1 MGITEKLR
9 DADASEALH
18 ESPSGVEGRRSWL
31 LRQKVMLP
39 DPVDGFVNRANL
51 TARCDPTQRRVTAI
65 SAPGGFG
72 KTTLLAEACRRIRD
86 NRGVVAWL
94 TLDEEDDPAGLATY
108 LSLAFSE
115 AGLKILDTR
124 ATSRDFEHGDYR
136 VNLLIHSIEVRGFSC
151 VLALDDVDRLR
162 NTESLAIVNRLLH
175 RGPPN
180 LHVAMTFRELPRGI
194 DVATPVLDG
203 RGVTITAEDLR
214 FEQPD
219 IARFFDT
226 RLSRREL
233 AELTDVSQGWP
244 IALCIHRN
252 VRESTASTDP
262 LQDIASNWIEARL
275 WRGVSQ
281 EEHDF
286 VLDIGLFDWI
296 EDELVDEVL
305 PVGSMRRARSV
316 PVLAG
321 LTQSV
326 GGTSG
331 TLHLHPLIRQY
342 CADKR
347 FRETPDRYRSIHRAI
362 ANALARRDQIVAAMR
377 HAAESGDS
385 QLVGEILEAAGGL
398 RFWLRHGLTR
408 MRLADELLSNQTL
421 ARFPRLGLSHCM
433 ALVMDGKLDQALH
446 EYAELDARTD
456 GFTRDRD
463 GGNDSELEIDHVAYR
478 YLLVSCGCQRIGAPE
493 VRALETRIASLA
505 EDPDVEP
512 LIQAVG
518 KYALCEIANAKA
530 NFDLARRW
538 GTRARAELV
547 RRSRYMTMF
556 VDFELGGIAMAQGR
570 VSDAVKAYS
579 RARRAAKGD
588 FLEDPGPSVIAEV
601 RTTELDLERNRTA
614 SLARR
619 SHKVPG
625 LLAESG
631 AGLDVYAAAA
641 EITVE
646 LALNEGGPAA
656 ALNELDEAVAF
667 ARRTERAT
675 LWRCLLALQVSL
687 AVADGRAEDAQRLWA
702 RAGLPREVDEL
713 VDLENQT
720 WREMEAISCA
730 ALRLLT
736 AQAQFDAARNLAQAL
751 LAESRQRGLKRTLMR
766 GLALAMVLEQRAGKS
781 SEARAYLVE
790 YVRLFADTDYARP
803 LLQEREVV
811 SAILES
817 LDKTDLE
824 PRLYNIVSSLNG
836 VLEAASRERNDAVVP
851 TLTVREREIL
861 QRLDRWRDKEIGAAL
876 DLSEDGVR
884 YHVKKIFQ
892 KLGARNRFEATH
904 RARSLGIFPMP
915 NGES

>member
-1 MGITEKLR
+1 
-9 DADASEALH
+9 
-18 ESPSGVEGRRSWL
+18 
-31 LRQKVMLP
+31 MLP
-39 DPVDGFVNRANL
+39 DPVDGCVNRANL
-51 TARCDPTQRRVTAI
+51 TARCDPTRRRLTAL

-72 KTTLLAEACRRIRD
+72 KTTLLAEVCRRIRD
-86 NRGVVAWL
+86 DRGVAAWL

-115 AGLKILDTR
+115 AGLEILDTR

-136 VNLLIHSIEVRGFSC
+136 INLLIHSIEVRGFPC
-151 VLALDDVDRLR
+151 VLALDDIDRLR
-162 NTESLAIVNRLLH
+162 HPESLAIVDRLLRH
-175 RGPPN
+175 GPPN
-180 LHVAMTFRELPRGI
+180 LHFAMTFREVPRGV
-194 DVATPVLDG
+194 DVATPILDG
-203 RGVTITAEDLR
+203 RGVTITAEELR
-214 FEQPD
+214 FEKPE

-252 VRESTASTDP
+252 VRESTASTDL

-286 VLDIGLFDWI
+286 VLDVGLFDWI

-305 PVGSMRRARSV
+305 PVGSMRRARAV

-321 LTQSV
+321 LMQSV

-362 ANALARRDQIVAAMR
+362 ANALARRGQVIPAMR
-377 HAAESGDS
+377 HAAEASDS
-385 QLVGEILEAAGGL
+385 QLVGEILEAAGGP
-398 RFWLRHGLTR
+398 RFWFRNGRTR
-408 MRLADELLSNQTL
+408 MRLADELLSNRTR

-433 ALVMDGKLDQALH
+433 SLVMDGELEQAMR

-463 GGNDSELEIDHVAYR
+463 GGNDGELEIDHVAYQ
-478 YLLVSCGCQRIGAPE
+478 YLLVSCGCQARAAPE
-493 VRALETRIASLA
+493 VSELESKITSLA
-505 EDPDVEP
+505 EDSDVDP
-512 LIQAVG
+512 LIRAVS
-518 KYALCEIANAKA
+518 KYALSEIENGKA
-530 NFDLARRW
+530 NFDQALRW
-538 GTRARAELV
+538 GIRARADLV

-570 VSDAVKAYS
+570 VPEALKAYN

-588 FLEDPGPSVIAEV
+588 FLQDPGPSLVAEV
-601 RTTELDLERNRTA
+601 LTSELDLERNRTA

-631 AGLDVYAAAA
+631 AWLDVYAAAA

-646 LALNEGGPAA
+646 LALHEGGPAA
-656 ALNELDEAVAF
+656 AMNELDEAVAF
-667 ARRTERAT
+667 ARRTERTT
-675 LWRCLLALQVSL
+675 LWRCLLALRVSL
-687 AVADGRAEDAQRLWA
+687 LVADDRAEDAQRLWA
-702 RAGLPREVDEL
+702 SAGLPREVDEL

-720 WREMEAISCA
+720 WREMEAICCA

-736 AQAQFDAARNLAQAL
+736 AQAQFDAARNLAEAL
-751 LAESRQRGLKRTLMR
+751 LAVSRERGLKRTLMR
-766 GLALAMVLEQRAGKS
+766 GLALAMALEHRAGES
-781 SEARAYLVE
+781 SQARAYLVE
-790 YVRLFADTDYARP
+790 YVRQFADTDYARP

-811 SAILES
+811 LAILES
-817 LDKTDLE
+817 LDKADLE
-824 PRLYNIVSSLNG
+824 DRFRNIVASLIG
-836 VLEAASRERNDAVVP
+836 VLEGTPHERNDDVVP

-892 KLGARNRFEATH
+892 KLGVRNRFEATH
-904 RARSLGIFPMP
+904 RARSLGIFPVP